1 MKILIASCTVLSI
14 FIVYTLYTQ
23 SRVYSQSQSLLEIHY
38 LNIGQGDAIYIRT
51 PSGAD
56 ILVDT
61 GPANSINKVLGHTLH
76 FINNSL
82 DAVFITHFDADH
94 SGGLAILLRNFSV
107 QYFVT
112 ASVYEKTDALLRE
125 IIDTHKAVH
134 TKDRTFLHT
143 TVAAGDKIIIDK
155 VHEIYFEV
163 LSPDTDDKT
172 NEVNKQSLVMRLV
185 YGDTYFLFMGDADKS
200 IERSILQKYS
210 DSLKANIIKL
220 GHHGSRTSSAPE
232 FLEKVAPEF
241 AIISAGL
248 DNSYGHP
255 HKEVLETLAQLSFT
269 TNDFRVS
276 SKIKVRDTKTE
287 DQIFYSDG
295 FSVWEKGSGKKKA
308 PSAP

>member
-23 SRVYSQSQSLLEIHY
+23 SRVYSQSQNLLEIHY

-125 IIDTHKAVH
+125 IIDTHKAVQ
-134 TKDRTFLHT
+134 TKDRAFLHT
-143 TVAAGDKIIIDK
+143 TVAAGDKIMIDE

-163 LSPDTDDKT
+163 LSPDADDKT

-185 YGDTYFLFMGDADKS
+185 YGDTFFLFMGDADQS

-255 HKEVLETLAQLSFT
+255 HKEVLETLAQLSFV
-269 TNDFRVS
+269 TNDFKVS

-308 PSAP
+308 PPAP